1 MKLDSDDFELF
12 GLPRRFALGREEV
25 DARWKALQAE
35 VHPDRFVADGAAAQR
50 LAMQRAVRVNEA
62 RQRLRDPLRRAAYLC
77 ELLGA
82 PIRAEDNTA
91 MPGDFLMQQMAWREA
106 LDDAA
111 GLPAVEQ
118 LADEVAR
125 FRAEA
130 LQPHKADPLHRLVF
144 SICRRRQPCRRIF
157 ANGVGH
163 FFQTRHHDQIVK
175 AAGHRH
181 RADPQR
187 CRTAGARCL
196 HFGRLD
202 SMQPT
207 KLCHQSPQMLLVEQ
221 TAAEHVADKKS
232 IYLLYLGICQRAR
245 NRLIG
250 QLAG

>member
-12 GLPRRFALGREEV
+12 GLPRRFALSREEV

-91 MPGDFLMQQMAWREA
+91 MPGEFLMQQMAWREA
-106 LDDAA
+106 LDDAP
-111 GLPAVEQ
+111 GLAEVER

-130 LQPHKADPLHRLVF
+130 LQRLGATLDEQHDAPAAASQVRALMF
-144 SICRRRQPCRRIF
+144 VERF
-157 ANGVGH
+157 AQDV
-163 FFQTRHHDQIVK
+163 DQ
-175 AAGHRH
+175 
-181 RADPQR
+181 
-187 CRTAGARCL
+187 
-196 HFGRLD
+196 RL
-202 SMQPT
+202 
-207 KLCHQSPQMLLVEQ
+207 E
-221 TAAEHVADKKS
+221 A
-232 IYLLYLGICQRAR
+232 LGQ
-245 NRLIG
+245 
-250 QLAG
+250 